1 MDYTNQAESSPSFS
15 KGKAAYGMNTL
26 FGIIGACTVL
36 ASTFLDFI
44 SFSAGFL
51 SFTFEDALTV
61 KIIDLLDAA
70 DLLEVL
76 GGTDEAL
83 LLKGLTYFIFA
94 CVAWVVF
101 FHLIKLPKGSIVG
114 IAGMF
119 FAVAVLLWGIRELI
133 AELGDYSGL
142 IKPHYQIG
150 LIVYIAGI
158 VICFI
163 GMCMK
168 KKRV

>member
-1 MDYTNQAESSPSFS
+1 MDYTNQAGSSPSFS
-15 KGKAAYGMNTL
+15 KGKAVYGVNTL
-26 FGIIGACTVL
+26 FGIVGACTVL
-36 ASTFLDFI
+36 ASMFLDFI
-44 SFSAGFL
+44 TFSAGFL
-51 SFTFEDALTV
+51 AFSLDDVLTV
-61 KIIDLLDAA
+61 KIVDLLDAA

-101 FHLIKLPKGSIVG
+101 FHLVKLPKGSIPG

-119 FAVAVLLWGIRELI
+119 FAVAVLLLGVRKLI

-142 IKPHYQIG
+142 VKPHYQIG
-150 LIVYIAGI
+150 LIVYIVGI

-168 KKRV
+168 KKRA